1 MEVFWERGY
10 EGVSLRDLTTAMGIN
25 APSLYAAF
33 GSKQDLFREAAALY
47 DASESEATERALR
60 EEPTARRAIEAMLRD
75 NAAAYAD
82 PENPRGC
89 MIVLAAMNC
98 TPANEPVREHLA
110 EYRRRDV
117 ETLRRRLDRGV
128 DDGDLPKGTDTAGI
142 AAFYGTVHDGLSITA
157 RDGASREELTAIVD
171 RAMAAWDAIVG

>member
-1 MEVFWERGY
+1 MTVFWERGY
-10 EGVSLRDLTTAMGIN
+10 EGASLRDLTAAMGIN

-33 GSKQDLFREAAALY
+33 GSKDALFRETVAFY
-47 DASESEATERALR
+47 DATESEATERALR
-60 EEPTARRAIEAMLRD
+60 EEPTARRAIEAMLRG
-75 NAAAYAD
+75 NAEAYAD

-110 EYRRRDV
+110 EHRRRDV
-117 ETLRRRLDRGV
+117 EALRRRLDRGV
-128 DDGDLPKGTDTAGI
+128 TDGDVPRGTDTAAA
-142 AAFYGTVHDGLSITA
+142 AAFYATVHDGLSVTA

-171 RAMAAWDAIVG
+171 RAMAAWDAVVG